1 MRGYHK
7 IYDNKTTQQQLLL
20 QLLYLL
26 GDSGE
31 RGRAQGL
38 PLGQVKGELGAAANL
53 EADIGKLHVEIVGH
67 DSVREGAVDHDRCRL
82 PSVSLRFRGSHGSE
96 RYFMSCFLL
105 WVHRNTIFVV
115 FFHSQEWAQMHEA
128 G

>member
-7 IYDNKTTQQQLLL
+7 TYANKTTQEQLLL
-20 QLLYLL
+20 HLLYLL

-53 EADIGKLHVEIVGH
+53 EADVGKLDVEIVGH

-82 PSVSLRFRGSHGSE
+82 PSVSLRFEGSLGSE

-105 WVHRNTIFVV
+105 
-115 FFHSQEWAQMHEA
+115 
-128 G
+128 